1 MKKLFHQI
9 LLVEDDTVTNFINE
23 SLLEGMQITDEI
35 HAYKD
40 GAQAL
45 EFIKKHWLSSDAP
58 SSEQFNKLLLLD
70 IHLEDLNGFELLE
83 KLGKMPPIKNIC
95 IVILSNSHH
104 QRDIEKA
111 EKFKIDAFLEKPL
124 TRDKL
129 EAVYN
134 KLQECAEEQ

>member
-23 SLLEGMQITDEI
+23 SLLEDMQVADEI
-35 HAYKD
+35 YAYKD

-45 EFIKKHWLSSDAP
+45 DFIKKHWLSSDDL

-70 IHLEDLNGFELLE
+70 IHLEDFNGFELLE
-83 KLGKMPPIKNIC
+83 KLEKMPPIKNIC
-95 IVILSNSHH
+95 IIILSNSHH

-111 EKFKIDAFLEKPL
+111 KKFNIDAFLEKPL
-124 TRDKL
+124 SRAKL
-129 EAVYN
+129 EAVYD